1 MKCADRVPKISEL
14 IDQRGLSRYQLVTM
28 LLCGLVLMLD
38 GFATQSIGFLAPSIA
53 MSLHLPLRS
62 FGPVFAAALF
72 GLMLSSMLAGP
83 IADRVGRKG
92 PIIAS
97 ALIFGTFTIM
107 TTMATSFQQL
117 VVLRFLTGLGL
128 GGAIPNVVALA
139 TEYAPKRL
147 QQIVVTVLFCGMPLG
162 ALLGGII
169 SSVMLPRWGWQSVF
183 WAGGILPLVVALF
196 LIRLLPESLRF
207 LSLRVARRTEID
219 RIVAKIAPEAKQF
232 ELDASTAKSQ
242 GKPDGAPVIHLFTEG
257 RAAGTILLWVPF
269 FMNLLMLYFIVNWLP
284 ALLRET
290 HMPLTA
296 GLLAVS
302 LFSLGGILGSFLQGY
317 AMKRFGSRLLL
328 LEFAL
333 CFLLIWSMAYI
344 ESYPLMMTVVF
355 LSGCFVQGTQAGL
368 NALAAT
374 YYPTSIRSTGV
385 GWALGVGRLG
395 SILGPILGGMMLS
408 HNWGLQQIFFA
419 GTIPALLAVLA
430 ILLASA
436 IRSGDNPYRSA

>member
-1 MKCADRVPKISEL
+1 MMCADRVPKISEL
-14 IDQRGLSRYQLVTM
+14 IDQRGLSRFQLVTM

-53 MSLHLPLRS
+53 KSLHLALRS

-97 ALIFGTFTIM
+97 ALIFGTFTIL
-107 TTMATSFQQL
+107 TTMATSFQLL
-117 VVLRFLTGLGL
+117 VVFRFLTGLGL

-169 SSVMLPRWGWQSVF
+169 SSVMLPLWGWRSVF
-183 WAGGILPLVVALF
+183 WAGGILPLLVALF

-207 LSLRVARRTEID
+207 LSLRLARRTEID
-219 RIVAKIAPEAKQF
+219 RIVAKIAPEVKQF
-232 ELDASTAKSQ
+232 ELDASTAKNQ
-242 GKPDGAPVIHLFTEG
+242 GQTDGAPVIHLFTEG

-317 AMKRFGSRLLL
+317 AMKRLGSRLLL

-408 HNWGLQQIFFA
+408 HNWGLQRIFFA
-419 GTIPALLAVLA
+419 GTIPALFAALA

-436 IRSGDNPYRSA
+436 IRSGNSPYRSA